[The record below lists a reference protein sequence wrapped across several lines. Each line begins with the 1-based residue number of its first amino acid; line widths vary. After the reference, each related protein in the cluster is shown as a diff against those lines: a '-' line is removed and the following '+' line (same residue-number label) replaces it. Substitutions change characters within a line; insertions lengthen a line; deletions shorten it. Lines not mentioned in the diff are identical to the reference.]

1 MQDFWFRVS
10 LPVVFS
16 ALAALLLWGIFSA
29 IPALLFMVVVLLIMM
44 AHRARQ
50 LFKLEQWLNDAR
62 IETIPEAGGIW
73 EEAFSQLYKM
83 VKRHNQTKQEL
94 AEELRHIE
102 QATAAFPEGVAIL
115 NEVNRLEWFN
125 PLAQQHFDLDA
136 EHDIMQDI
144 TYLVRQPEFIEYL
157 QESNFSKPLMMR
169 PARHDDMVLSI
180 KLIPYGGNKRLLI
193 SRDITQFERI
203 EAMRRDF
210 VSNVSHELRTPL
222 TVVSGFVENLQD
234 MPDLNQDSA
243 RRALHLMAEQTR
255 RMDNL
260 VADLLTLS
268 RLENEQSPLHEEAV
282 DMNELLNEVY
292 RDGELLSGARHPLRM
307 EIESTVNLLGNRDEL
322 RSAFSNL
329 LSNAIRYTPEGGPI
343 LLRWFEHDGQPVFS
357 VQDSGIGIA
366 PQHIPRLTER
376 FYRVDRS
383 RSRETGGTGLGLA
396 IVKHIAMRHQA
407 KLEILSEEG
416 KGSTFSL
423 VFPNRR
429 RMTEDRRQEDRLQIT
444 EVSRLRRVL

>member
-1 MQDFWFRVS
+1 MQDFWIR
-10 LPVVFS
+10 LITPVAFS
-16 ALAALLLWGIFSA
+16 ALFALLLWGVLSA
-29 IPALLFMVVVLLIMM
+29 TIALLFMLLVLLIVM
-44 AHRARQ
+44 ARHGRQ
-50 LFKLEQWLNDAR
+50 LYKLGRWLNDAR
-62 IETIPEAGGIW
+62 LENMPEAPGIW
-73 EEAFSQLYKM
+73 DEVFSQLYKM

-94 AEELRHIE
+94 ADELQHIE
-102 QATAAFPEGVAIL
+102 QATAALPEGVAIL
-115 NEVNRLEWFN
+115 NDVNRIEWFN

-136 EHDIMQDI
+136 ERDFMQDI

-157 QESNFSKPLMMR
+157 QESNFSEPLVMT

-193 SRDITQFERI
+193 SRDITQLERI

-210 VSNVSHELRTPL
+210 VANVSHELRTPL
-222 TVVSGFVENLQD
+222 TVVNGFVENLQD
-234 MPDLNQDSA
+234 MPDLSQDKA

-268 RLENEQSPLHEEAV
+268 HLENDHSSLREESV
-282 DMNELLNEVY
+282 DMHALLNDVLQE
-292 RDGELLSGARHPLRM
+292 GQALSNERHTLHLEAGA
-307 EIESTVNLLGNRDEL
+307 TNLLGNRDEL

-329 LSNAIRYTPEGGPI
+329 VSNAIRYTPEGGAI
-343 LLRWFEHDGQPVFS
+343 LLRWAERAGQPVFS

-366 PQHIPRLTER
+366 VQHIPRLTER

-407 KLEILSEEG
+407 KLEVLSEEG
-416 KGSTFSL
+416 RGSTFTL
-423 VFPNRR
+423 VFPTKRA
-429 RMTEDRRQEDRLQIT
+429 LH
-444 EVSRLRRVL
+444 

>member
-1 MQDFWFRVS
+1 MQDFWLRVS
-10 LPVVFS
+10 LPVAFS
-16 ALAALLLWGIFSA
+16 TLVALLLWGIFSA
-29 IPALLFMVVVLLIMM
+29 IPALLFMVAVLLILM
-44 AHRARQ
+44 AYRARQ
-50 LFKLEQWLNDAR
+50 LLKLGQWLNDGAR

-73 EEAFSQLYKM
+73 EEAFAQLYRM

-94 AEELRHIE
+94 AEELRHIQ
-102 QATAAFPEGVAIL
+102 QATAALPEGVAIL

-125 PLAQQHFDLDA
+125 PIAQQHFDLDA

-144 TYLVRQPEFIEYL
+144 TYLVRQPEFVEYL
-157 QESNFSKPLMMR
+157 HEADFSKPLMMR
-169 PARHDDMVLSI
+169 PSRHDDMVLSI
-180 KLIPYGGNKRLLI
+180 KFIPYGGNKRLLI
-193 SRDITQFERI
+193 SRDITQFERVA
-203 EAMRRDF
+203 AMRRDF
-210 VSNVSHELRTPL
+210 VANVSHELRTPL

-234 MPDLNQDSA
+234 MPDLSQENA
-243 RRALHLMAEQTR
+243 RRALQLMAEQTR

-268 RLENEQSPLHEEAV
+268 QLENEQSPLHEEAV
-282 DMNELLNEVY
+282 DMPELLNEIY
-292 RDGELLSGARHPLRM
+292 RDGEVLSGAHHALRI
-307 EIESTVNLLGNRDEL
+307 EITSAANLLGSHDEL

-329 LSNAIRYTPEGGPI
+329 LSNAIRYTPQGGAI
-343 LLRWFEHDGQPVFS
+343 LLRWFERDGQPVFA

-407 KLEILSEEG
+407 ILEVASEEG
-416 KGSTFSL
+416 KGSTFAL
-423 VFPNRR
+423 VFPIRR
-429 RMTEDRRQEDRLQIT
+429 QMTE
-444 EVSRLRRVL
+444 SR

>member
-16 ALAALLLWGIFSA
+16 TLAALLLWGIFSA
-29 IPALLFMVVVLLIMM
+29 TLALLFMVVVLLIVM

-94 AEELRHIE
+94 ADELQHME
-102 QATAAFPEGVAIL
+102 QATAALPEGVAIL

-125 PLAQQHFDLDA
+125 PVAQQHFDLDA

-144 TYLVRQPEFIEYL
+144 TYLVRQPEFVEYI
-157 QESNFSKPLMMR
+157 QESNFNNPLMMR

-180 KLIPYGGNKRLLI
+180 KLIPYGVNKRLLI
-193 SRDITQFERI
+193 SRDITQFERV

-210 VSNVSHELRTPL
+210 VANVSHELRTPL

-234 MPDLNQDSA
+234 MSDLGQDSA

-268 RLENEQSPLHEEAV
+268 RLENVQSPLHEETV
-282 DMNELLNEVY
+282 DMKELLNEVY
-292 RDGELLSGARHPLRM
+292 RDGELLSGAKHPLRM
-307 EIESTVNLLGNRDEL
+307 EIASAANLLGNRDEL

-329 LSNAIRYTPEGGPI
+329 LSNAIRYTPEGGAI
-343 LLRWFEHDGQPVFS
+343 LLRWFERGGQPVFL

-366 PQHIPRLTER
+366 AQHIPRLTER

-407 KLEILSEEG
+407 KLEVSSEEG
-416 KGSTFSL
+416 KGSTFAL
-423 VFPNRR
+423 VFP
-429 RMTEDRRQEDRLQIT
+429 IK
-444 EVSRLRRVL
+444 RVLH